1 MVLGVLVLVLVSK
14 KWVKVKKEKKLL
26 VFFIIYLIL
35 NIIFGNGVIFSIIEI
50 SKGVKKVVLILFVL
64 NSFIYVYVCIYID

>member
-35 NIIFGNGVIFSIIEI
+35 NKIFGNGVIFSIIEI